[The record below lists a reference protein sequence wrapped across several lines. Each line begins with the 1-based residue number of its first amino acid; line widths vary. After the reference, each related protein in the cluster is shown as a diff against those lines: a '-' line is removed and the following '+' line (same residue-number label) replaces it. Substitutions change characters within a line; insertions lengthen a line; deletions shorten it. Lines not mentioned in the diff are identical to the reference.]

1 MNYNPVLGMMGNIK
15 RAYNELNKAN
25 RNIFNTKSEADQKFH
40 EVNEALVMADNT
52 AIELFEAQLAQEE
65 INTAQDDALI
75 EIYEMLGGE

>member
-1 MNYNPVLGMMGNIK
+1 MKYKPELGMFGNIK

-25 RNIFNTKSEADQKFH
+25 RNIFNAKSESDQKFH
-40 EVNEALVMADNT
+40 EVSEALVLADNT